1 MHTNADVS
9 ELASFVEVCS
19 GSAGEEEFNMIR
31 LSCLHSVGTNFAALI
46 YGLPD
51 NANFDVFDERCKTV
65 ENLLEHNPKLGESL
79 VSIKPRSFQ
88 YTPVS
93 CNFFNLCYVCMHFCA
108 QGILDG
114 LTTHREEVL

>member
-1 MHTNADVS
+1 MHFVHKRQVLLGPFTCILVLFLYFHTNTDVS

-19 GSAGEEEFNMIR
+19 GSAGEEEYNMKR

-51 NANFDVFDERCKTV
+51 NANFDKFDERCKTV

-79 VSIKPRSFQ
+79 VS
-88 YTPVS
+88 T
-93 CNFFNLCYVCMHFCA
+93 
-108 QGILDG
+108 QGIIDS
-114 LTTHREEVL
+114 LTTRREEVL